1 MKKILII
8 GGSTGIGLELVK
20 LLSEQYQVFAT
31 YNQHQPEDI
40 PQVSFHQVDV
50 RETTLDLSFI
60 PDELDGLV
68 YCPGSIS
75 LKPFGRFSVEDFKQ
89 DYELNVLGAI
99 RCIQHALPA
108 LKKIAGSSI
117 VLFSTVAVV
126 VGMPFH
132 SLVSTSKGAIEGL
145 CKSLA
150 AEFAPTIRVNCV
162 APSLSDTPL
171 AASLLSTEEK
181 IIMAS
186 KRHPLKRIGHPLDHA
201 QMVEFLLSEKSSWI
215 TGQTFHVDGGMST
228 LHV

>member
-1 MKKILII
+1 MKKFVII
-8 GGSTGIGLELVK
+8 GGSSGIGLELVK
-20 LLSEQYQVFAT
+20 LLSTQHQVFAT
-31 YNQHQPEDI
+31 FNQHEPESL
-40 PQVSFHQVDV
+40 PHVSFHKVDV
-50 RETTLDLSFI
+50 RDAALNLSFM
-60 PDELDGLV
+60 PDEIDGLV

-75 LKPFGRFSVEDFKQ
+75 LKPFGRFSPEDFRK
-89 DYELNVLGAI
+89 DYEINVLGAI
-99 RCIQHALPA
+99 RCIQEALPA
-108 LKKIAGSSI
+108 LKKIKGSSV
-117 VLFSTVAVV
+117 VLFSTVAVG

-132 SLVSTSKGAIEGL
+132 SLVASSKGAIEGL
-145 CKSLA
+145 TKSLA
-150 AEFAPTIRVNCV
+150 AEFAPTLRVNSV

-181 IIMAS
+181 LIMAS